1 MFDLRLETLHLEN
14 FRGFGNLEVTFDPD
28 ITIFISENGGGK
40 STILDATAEC
50 LRFFYQYALV
60 RQKYETKFKSTD
72 VKNGLHAASCRLVV
86 NMEYPYTELNKS
98 KTNNTDEDEE
108 EDDRP
113 IHNGICF
120 WELNLN
126 ENGGTEVKY
135 AQGNIANSI
144 TIEGYRIAT
153 NVLRKKENLPILVYY
168 GRNAFNRPQAAG
180 NAKVKSRIDAVYTNA
195 LEPERFSFNQL
206 YQWYDEKQRLALQEK
221 DTKIKKFQDD
231 ITALEQELTN
241 IAAQKAKLEGEVKAL
256 KLDEEIVAAKIAQL
270 RKNKQTYTTEYKELK
285 EELKTLKQ
293 KIQIA
298 EAVYVKSLASFENVK
313 TEQETYKNKL
323 DLLVQGKSLDEELD
337 LLNNAVL
344 DMLNDD
350 DKRYS
355 NFRLDY
361 KSKEFA
367 FDKLTH
373 DNKTETISFSQM
385 SSGEKALFA
394 LVADL
399 VRRIIAANPTY
410 QPTESVSGQTA
421 VQQTNPLN
429 EGKGIVLIDEI
440 DQHLHPLWQQKVLS
454 KLRKIFPKLQFVVT
468 THSPLVFIN
477 IQVGKVLKLKNLA
490 LIQHKFF
497 KGLHLVDVFYEYY
510 GIKMRPDFIQHKID
524 TLFELLEDEPENF
537 TAANK
542 MLEEIIEL
550 VGENDRAVIEAKTFM
565 SLPV

>member
-1 MFDLRLETLHLEN
+1 MFDLRLEALHLEN

-98 KTNNTDEDEE
+98 KTNNTDEVEE

-113 IHNGICF
+113 IHNANCF

-126 ENGGTEVKY
+126 DNGGTEVKY
-135 AQGNIANSI
+135 AQGNIADSI

-180 NAKVKSRIDAVYTNA
+180 NAKVKSRIDAVYANA

-231 ITALEQELTN
+231 IAALEQELKN
-241 IAAQKAKLEGEVKAL
+241 IGAQKAKQEGEVTAL
-256 KLDEEIVAAKIAQL
+256 KLDEEIVTDKIAQL
-270 RKNKQTYTTEYKELK
+270 RKNKQTGTVEFKDLTN
-285 EELKTLKQ
+285 ELKTLKQ
-293 KIQIA
+293 RIQNA
-298 EAVYVKSLASFENVK
+298 EAAFVESSATFENVK
-313 TEQETYKNKL
+313 TEQETHKNKL
-323 DLLVQGKSLDEELD
+323 DLVVQGKSLDEELD

-367 FDKLTH
+367 FDKLTY

-399 VRRIIAANPTY
+399 VRRIIA
-410 QPTESVSGQTA
+410 
-421 VQQTNPLN
+421 
-429 EGKGIVLIDEI
+429 
-440 DQHLHPLWQQKVLS
+440 
-454 KLRKIFPKLQFVVT
+454 
-468 THSPLVFIN
+468 
-477 IQVGKVLKLKNLA
+477 
-490 LIQHKFF
+490 
-497 KGLHLVDVFYEYY
+497 
-510 GIKMRPDFIQHKID
+510 
-524 TLFELLEDEPENF
+524 
-537 TAANK
+537 
-542 MLEEIIEL
+542 
-550 VGENDRAVIEAKTFM
+550 
-565 SLPV
+565 

>member
-72 VKNGLHAASCRLVV
+72 VKNGLHTASCRLAV
-86 NMEYPYTELNKS
+86 NMAYPYTELNKS
-98 KTNNTDEDEE
+98 KTKSTDEEKE
-108 EDDRP
+108 AEDMRP
-113 IHNGICF
+113 TQNGTCF
-120 WELNLN
+120 WKLNLN
-126 ENGGTEVKY
+126 EDGETRTFFDDDNLAGK
-135 AQGNIANSI
+135 I
-144 TIEGYRIAT
+144 TIEGYKISASFVEK
-153 NVLRKKENLPILVYY
+153 NKNLPILVYY

-180 NAKVKSRIDAVYTNA
+180 NAKVKSRIDAVYANA

-231 ITALEQELTN
+231 IAALEQELKN
-241 IAAQKAKLEGEVKAL
+241 IAAQKAKQEGEVTAL
-256 KLDEEIVAAKIAQL
+256 KLDEEIVTDKIAQL
-270 RKNKQTYTTEYKELK
+270 KKNKQTGTPEFKDLTD
-285 EELKTLKQ
+285 ELKTLKQ
-293 KIQIA
+293 RIQNA
-298 EAVYVKSLASFENVK
+298 EAAFVESLATFENVK
-313 TEQETYKNKL
+313 TEQKTKKNEL
-323 DLLVQGKSLDEELD
+323 DLVVQGKSLDKELD

-350 DKRYS
+350 GKRYS

-367 FDKLTH
+367 FDKLTY

-399 VRRIIAANPTY
+399 VRRIIAANPND
-410 QPTESVSGQTA
+410 EI
-421 VQQTNPLN
+421 NPLK

-454 KLRKIFPKLQFVVT
+454 KLREIFPKLQFVVT

-477 IQVGKVLKLKNLA
+477 IQVGKVLKLKNLVP
-490 LIQHKFF
+490 IQHKFF

-524 TLFELLEDEPENF
+524 KLFELLEDEPEDF